1 MSAPSVPSSAGSV
14 LPVAEVVLPVAEVV
28 LPVEDS
34 VLPVVEVVGL
44 GPAGPELTTLHTKRL
59 IDEIPRRYVRT
70 LRHPAAAGLTE
81 VESCDDLY
89 ESAERLEDVYDAIV
103 DRLAAAAE
111 RWGRVIYAVPG
122 SPCVAERS
130 VRLLQDDPRVE
141 ARVHSAMSFAEL
153 AWARLGVDP
162 LEAGVRL
169 VDGRRF
175 AVEAAGE
182 RGPFLAAQCDS
193 PVWLSEI
200 GDALPSPG
208 ADVWILH
215 HLGLE
220 SERVEKV
227 RGADLLRFDGA
238 DHLTSV
244 FVPRLAEPVAAGF
257 VRFSELVHTLRERC
271 PWDREQ
277 THKSLRRHL
286 LEETYEVLEAIDGL
300 PEQAGAFPLA
310 GSAPAEGGAAEGG
323 AVGCG
328 YGYED
333 LEEEL
338 GDLLFHVFFHA
349 RMAAEAGQFT
359 IVDVVKSVET
369 KLRNRH
375 PHVFGDVVAGN
386 SEEVRANWERIKR
399 DEKGRNSAMEGIPD
413 ALPALLF
420 ALKVQKRA
428 EAFGVKPEPKAGAA
442 VPAEAVA
449 GEGAS
454 AARRIRE
461 FLDEDSERW
470 GEEWLGGL
478 LYEAVELARCRLLDP
493 ESALRLAAKRAQ
505 SEFSAAEGSAEG
517 R

>member
-1 MSAPSVPSSAGSV
+1 MSAPSVPSAADSV
-14 LPVAEVVLPVAEVV
+14 LPVEN
-28 LPVEDS
+28 S

-44 GPAGPELTTLHTKRL
+44 GPAGPELTTLHTTRL

-89 ESAERLEDVYDAIV
+89 ESAERLEDVYDGIV

-300 PEQAGAFPLA
+300 PDQAGAFPLA

-323 AVGCG
+323 AAGCGYGSG

-428 EAFGVKPEPKAGAA
+428 EAFGVKPEPKAGASDA
-442 VPAEAVA
+442 AAAAAPAEAVA
-449 GEGAS
+449 GEGVS

-478 LYEAVELARCRLLDP
+478 LYEAVELARCRSLDP
-493 ESALRLAAKRAQ
+493 ESALRLAAKKAQ

>member
-1 MSAPSVPSSAGSV
+1 MSAPPVPSSGNSV
-14 LPVAEVVLPVAEVV
+14 LPVAE
-28 LPVEDS
+28 S

-44 GPAGPELTTLHTKRL
+44 GPAGPELTTFHTKRL

-70 LRHPAAAGLTE
+70 LRHPAAAGLTA

-89 ESAERLEDVYDAIV
+89 ESAERLEDVYGGIV

-111 RWGRVIYAVPG
+111 RWGRVVYAVPG

-141 ARVHSAMSFAEL
+141 ARVHSAMSFVEL
-153 AWARLGVDP
+153 AWSRLGIDP

-220 SERVEKV
+220 SERVEKL
-227 RGADLLRFDGA
+227 RGADLLRWDGA

-244 FVPRLAEPVAAGF
+244 FVPQLAEPVAAGF

-300 PEQAGAFPLA
+300 PDQAGAFPLA
-310 GSAPAEGGAAEGG
+310 GSATAEGG

-359 IVDVVKSVET
+359 IVDVVNSVET

-375 PHVFGDVVAGN
+375 PHVFGDVVAGS

-413 ALPALLF
+413 ALPALLL

-428 EAFGVKPEPKAGAA
+428 EAFGVKPEAKSAAAGAL
-442 VPAEAVA
+442 PAASSASVSTEVA
-449 GEGAS
+449 SSEGAS

-461 FLDEDSERW
+461 LLDEDSGRW

-478 LYEAVELARCRLLDP
+478 LYEAVELARCRSLDP
-493 ESALRLAAKRAQ
+493 ESALRLAAKKAQ
-505 SEFSAAEGSAEG
+505 SEFSAAEGSGGG